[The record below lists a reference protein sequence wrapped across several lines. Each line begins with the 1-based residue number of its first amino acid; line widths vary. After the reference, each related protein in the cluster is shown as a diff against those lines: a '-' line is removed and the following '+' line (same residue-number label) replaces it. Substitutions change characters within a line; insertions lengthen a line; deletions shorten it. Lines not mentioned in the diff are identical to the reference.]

1 VKNVQYLFNLF
12 EGGLILIGLR
22 NIYNKDLDLGWDLM
36 DAAGTGQNTRKTV
49 AIIVGGAAGVGFLV
63 IFLLFARGLIK
74 KREGMLFCTSK
85 NIIGLDNYTLHFTG
99 YDLFCSFNYFVQIF
113 KRKRGVLKR
122 RQTPFF
128 EVDSFYNFISFC
140 REMTFRGGPILMK
153 KKIG

>member
-85 NIIGLDNYTLHFTG
+85 NIMGLDNYTLHFTG
-99 YDLFCSFNYFVQIF
+99 YDVFCSFNYFVQIF
-113 KRKRGVLKR
+113 KRKRGSQRGGKHLFLRWTVS
-122 RQTPFF
+122 T
-128 EVDSFYNFISFC
+128 ISFLSV
-140 REMTFRGGPILMK
+140 EK
-153 KKIG
+153 